1 MARSFLQTTRG
12 QTIPGA
18 VPFVAAAGGFVYSSG
33 AVNHWMSIAVC
44 AALACSAPSARTDAD
59 TAARD
64 IEWQMKN
71 LGSESRVLRDL
82 AVEKLARHGAAARE
96 ALVSALASP
105 DRQKAEMAA
114 QLLARLPWSEPDDP
128 APVAEAL
135 RRYGEMNATERQ
147 AVGYRL
153 TALPIEKSAPA
164 MLRLVSFEPSEAVA
178 WLHAMRLRPWVS
190 KCREQILAARLPPR
204 PATWRLLAWAQ
215 PGRAIEHMER
225 AWAAVRTR
233 AKGGADREAV
243 AVSEPVARDLVA
255 LYRPQKRWADIERC
269 WRKLAGETGN
279 AEAAL
284 ELMALAIER
293 GQPQQAEV
301 EWKRH
306 TALLAGDGRALH
318 LAARALAAQ
327 GDRAGADAVTAT
339 ALSLHPDDARAH
351 LVAGTYL
358 MGRGWLE
365 AAEKELHRAVE
376 MNTADREVEL
386 RARFR
391 LADVYSHRG
400 NPAKETEQLETVLH
414 LFEALQQKGRGAEV
428 FADEIKD
435 LRCRLLMLQAKNHA
449 KAGDAAAQEKAL
461 REAVKLWPHHPDVLI
476 ALHGLL
482 SKRGAAAEAHALVEA
497 ASKHYRDRIAEQPD
511 EANLYN
517 NLAWLLANADRE
529 LEEARRLSQ
538 KSLELAPDSA
548 AYLDTLAE
556 IHLRLGQPARAV
568 EFQKQAVELEPESL
582 DLAERLKK
590 FEAAA
595 KGKP

>member
-1 MARSFLQTTRG
+1 MKWRVFIFSGSLLACGVSFG
-12 QTIPGA
+12 QTGTNA
-18 VPFVAAAGGFVYSSG
+18 V
-33 AVNHWMSIAVC
+33 
-44 AALACSAPSARTDAD
+44 
-59 TAARD
+59 ARD
-64 IEWQMKN
+64 IEWQVRN
-71 LGSESRVLRDL
+71 LGNESRVLRDL
-82 AVEKLARHGAAARE
+82 AAEKLARHGAAARE
-96 ALVSALASP
+96 ALVAALASP

-114 QLLARLPWSEPDDP
+114 QLLARLPWTEPDDP
-128 APVAEAL
+128 APVVEAL

-153 TALPIEKSAPA
+153 TALPIEQSAPA
-164 MLRLVSFEPSEAVA
+164 MLRLASFEPSEAVA
-178 WLHAMRLRPWVS
+178 WLHALRLRPWIS
-190 KCREQILAARLPPR
+190 KCRDQILAARLPPR

-215 PGRAIEHMER
+215 PERASEHMER
-225 AWAAVRTR
+225 AWAAVRAR
-233 AKGGADREAV
+233 SKGGGDREAV
-243 AVSEPVARDLVA
+243 AVSEPVARDLTA
-255 LYRPQKRWADIERC
+255 LYRAQKRWADVERC
-269 WRKLAGETGN
+269 WRELAGGMNN
-279 AEAAL
+279 ADAAL
-284 ELMALAIER
+284 ELMALAVER

-327 GDRAGADAVTAT
+327 GDKAGADAVTAT
-339 ALSLHPDDARAH
+339 ALSLRPDDARAH
-351 LVAGTYL
+351 LVVGVYL
-358 MGRGWLE
+358 IGRGWLE

-376 MNTADREVEL
+376 MNSADREVEL

-400 NPAKETEQLETVLH
+400 DPAKETEQLETVLH
-414 LFEALQQKGRGAEV
+414 LFEALQQKGRGVEV

-435 LRCRLLMLQAKNHA
+435 LRCRLLMLQAKHHA
-449 KAGDAAAQEKAL
+449 KAGDPAAQEKAL

-482 SKRGAAAEAHALVEA
+482 SRRGAATEADALVEA
-497 ASKHYRDRIAEQPD
+497 AAKHYRDRIAEQPD

-517 NLAWLLANADRE
+517 NLAWLLANTGRQFD
-529 LEEARRLSQ
+529 EARQFSQ

-582 DLAERLKK
+582 DLAARLKK
-590 FEAAA
+590 FEAEAA
-595 KGKP
+595 KAKP